1 MSWFSFANNIFQ
13 YDLELNF
20 VDRINLFIRASCIA
34 SVPPLSNLFVIPI
47 LILIVEKFQRSN
59 NLIED
64 TYHYQKFLDVNIQL
78 VREHFQSLL
87 LYEINLFGLA
97 VLDPNQ
103 VNNFQGKCV
112 VITAIFC
119 ISRFIHIYQ
128 TVFINSKEQA
138 SRNYEMHLSTFGE
151 NLSL

>member
-1 MSWFSFANNIFQ
+1 MAVTHRNGLNWFNQQNTICSTLIIMSWFNFANNIFQ

-64 TYHYQKFLDVNIQL
+64 TYHYQKFLDVNI
-78 VREHFQSLL
+78 
-87 LYEINLFGLA
+87 
-97 VLDPNQ
+97 
-103 VNNFQGKCV
+103 
-112 VITAIFC
+112 
-119 ISRFIHIYQ
+119 
-128 TVFINSKEQA
+128 
-138 SRNYEMHLSTFGE
+138 
-151 NLSL
+151 